1 VNCFY
6 EVEDRL
12 YIHPDEC
19 IDCTACVPVCPVEAI
34 FAEGDLPEKWK
45 SFVDENRN
53 GVANATNITVKKE
66 PLGKDKPE
74 CKGIGKK

>member
-1 VNCFY
+1 MCGCGGIGRRN
-6 EVEDRL
+6 
-12 YIHPDEC
+12 PDEC

-45 SFVDENRN
+45 SFVDENRVK
-53 GVANATNITVKKE
+53 GASAANITAKKE

-74 CKGIGKK
+74 CKAGARK